1 MITVSVKHDLDQ
13 LVRKLKVRADQVPFA
28 TAVALTRTAQ
38 IAQARIEDAFPRVFD
53 RPTPYTQKSLYL
65 KPATK
70 TRLEALIKLKDDA
83 GKGTPAA
90 KYLLAQ
96 IIGGKRNYKRFEMS
110 LYLKGILP
118 QGYYAVP
125 GQGAQIDAFGNMNRG
140 QIIKVL
146 SALKAAE
153 RVSGFMANRTETS
166 KKRRK
171 NLPEYFVAPVGGHL
185 YPGVYQRFKFAM
197 GNAIKPILVFVKPP
211 EYKKRLP
218 FSEIV
223 NDTIATE
230 FSVEFEK
237 AAKAAMASAR

>member
-1 MITVSVKHDLDQ
+1 MITISVKHDLDD

-38 IAQARIEDAFPRVFD
+38 IAQARIENAFPEVFD
-53 RPTPYTQKSLYL
+53 RPTPYTMKALYL

-96 IIGGKRNYKRFEMS
+96 ITGGRRRYKRLES
-110 LYLKGILP
+110 ALYARGILP
-118 QGYYAVP
+118 EGYYAVP
-125 GQGAQIDAFGNMNRG
+125 GQGAQMDAYGNMNRG
-140 QIIKVL
+140 QVVKVL
-146 SALKAAE
+146 SALGAAE
-153 RVSGFMANRTETS
+153 RVSGFMANRTEAS

-197 GNAIKPILVFVKPP
+197 GSAIKPILVFVKPP

-218 FSEIV
+218 FQEIV
-223 NDTIATE
+223 SRTVDTE
-230 FSVEFEK
+230 FPYEFEK
-237 AAKAAMASAR
+237 AARAAMATAR